1 MMLIMSGGLVEF
13 IPQRAHAVHTMHELE
28 VAAPLIVH
36 TGIVDDGVANRFVY
50 LPRQVERYPRIVES
64 LRPRILIHYPNDR
77 TRLTEHSTDAIEE
90 NRLAIREVVKDITD
104 RPLARP
110 VGSRQVARLEREALQ
125 RLVSGPF
132 KLSNE

>member
-13 IPQRAHAVHTMHELE
+13 IPQRAYAVDTVHELE

-36 TGIVDDGVANRFVY
+36 TGIVDDCVANRFEY
-50 LPRQVERYPRIVES
+50 LPGDVERHPRIVEP
-64 LRPRILIHYPNDR
+64 LRPRILIHHPNDR

-90 NRLAIREVVKDITD
+90 NGLAIREVVKDITD

-110 VGSRQVARLEREALQ
+110 VGSREVARLEREALQ
-125 RLVSGPF
+125 RLVSSPF